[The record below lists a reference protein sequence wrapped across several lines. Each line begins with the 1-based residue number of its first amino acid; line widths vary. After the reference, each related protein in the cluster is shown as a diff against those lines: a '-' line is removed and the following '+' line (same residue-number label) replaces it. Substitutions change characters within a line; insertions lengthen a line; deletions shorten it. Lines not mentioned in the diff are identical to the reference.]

1 MALAALLSLIM
12 RDAEAMAI
20 RCLVIDLLHHTC
32 IPLIVRGDFKNT
44 PDGVTM
50 QHICAATEI
59 AYDRSVRN
67 MALFNTY
74 DMQRTR
80 PWKKDGAYSHPHQ
93 GVPCV
98 PDHILVSEEFMA
110 AGCDSV
116 GDVRKVDY
124 SNVPLREKRG
134 RTRPCFCA
142 RAAAPR
148 LTRHHRHARASP
160 RGFDKCRFRHA
171 HRGFATG
178 CTLTQAHA
186 SAQVTSP

>member
-1 MALAALLSLIM
+1 MRKDMMALAALLSLIM

-74 DMQRTR
+74 DMQHTR
-80 PWKKDGAYSHPHQ
+80 PWEKDGAHSHPHQ
-93 GVPCV
+93 GAPCV
-98 PDHILVSEEFMA
+98 PDQILVSEEFMA
-110 AGCDSV
+110 AGCESV
-116 GDVRKVDY
+116 GDVRKVNY
-124 SNVPLREKRG
+124 SNDPLRERRG
-134 RTRPCFCA
+134 RT
-142 RAAAPR
+142 
-148 LTRHHRHARASP
+148 
-160 RGFDKCRFRHA
+160 
-171 HRGFATG
+171 
-178 CTLTQAHA
+178 
-186 SAQVTSP
+186 